1 MEKIKQLIDLNVEI
15 EGLLRVAGMR
25 PSREAVELAKA
36 KFAEFASLFAGIDE
50 YLAGNEETPAIE
62 DETAAAATDAP
73 EVVTAEMAEPEGE
86 PESPTAV
93 EAEPQAEHEAEP
105 QAKPKA
111 EHEAEPQAEPKAE
124 HDVKPSQQDAPSGAS
139 KMRPPVNLMKV
150 FTLND
155 KFRFRRDLFH
165 GNEAD
170 FIDTLNILSEMNSYA
185 EASDYLLSDMAWN
198 PEDENVAYFLSILKE
213 NMPA

>member
-1 MEKIKQLIDLNVEI
+1 MEKIKQLIDINVEI

-25 PSREAVELAKA
+25 PSREAVDLAKA
-36 KFAEFASLFAGIDE
+36 KFAEFASLFAGIDD

-86 PESPTAV
+86 PESTTAV

-105 QAKPKA
+105 QAKPKS
-111 EHEAEPQAEPKAE
+111 E
-124 HDVKPSQQDAPSGAS
+124 HDVKPSQQAAPSGAS

-213 NMPA
+213 NMPT

>member
-1 MEKIKQLIDLNVEI
+1 MERIKQLIDLNVEI

-36 KFAEFASLFAGIDE
+36 KFAEFASLFAGIGD

-73 EVVTAEMAEPEGE
+73 EVVTAEMAAPEGE

-105 QAKPKA
+105 QAKPKS
-111 EHEAEPQAEPKAE
+111 E

-139 KMRPPVNLMKV
+139 KMRAPVNLMKV

>member
-36 KFAEFASLFAGIDE
+36 KFAEFASLFAGIDD

-105 QAKPKA
+105 QAKPKS
-111 EHEAEPQAEPKAE
+111 E
-124 HDVKPSQQDAPSGAS
+124 HDVKPSQQAAPAGAS